1 MSWSSLSWKWIPPGT
16 PRTSLGLPCPPAPLG
31 PPPSVSEQRRL
42 IPWVPDKEPRF
53 AVLGID
59 YHMLCHDH
67 YWVDCRRCAYLW
79 EVRRSALW
87 ALDAQHSSMRATQ
100 QTQKA
105 LEDCAVHVSSYLLI
119 GEASGKHRSCVC
131 EQFNCLSCE

>member
-1 MSWSSLSWKWIPPGT
+1 MEKTMSAI
-16 PRTSLGLPCPPAPLG
+16 RGLHDMQVA
-31 PPPSVSEQRRL
+31 QRL
-42 IPWVPDKEPRF
+42 
-53 AVLGID
+53 AANALLGID
-59 YHMLCHDH
+59 YYMLCHDH